1 MVTRSLRF
9 FWHFSIFVVLIF
21 ALICNT
27 ATPTASAYELD
38 CTDGYDESQPLAVL
52 NNGGSV
58 VQVGNTV
65 YLLHEEKPQ
74 SYGTSY
80 LESME
85 VEEGI
90 PRLLIRGGWDNI
102 FYLDGN
108 ILFTEPFFKTY
119 SYNIASGEVS
129 FVSVGKLCFVDEA
142 THRAYLQSFSWD
154 EDGRSGLYSVSIDG
168 TDPRSIVTGDYYF
181 RTREGNEIYYYG
193 QEGGNIGIYSVNLD
207 GTGLFKISTEVSIYI
222 DLPEPLA
229 RPPEVYDIGICGDRI
244 IYSYGNLEGSGYF
257 FYGCLVSVKKNG
269 DDKRVIGPISTEKFS
284 VSDGWLYRNYWG
296 EGELEDGPYFFAA
309 QRMTADFSNKEEFA
323 DGTVLSE
330 IKDGCSFILFEKYE
344 DPKRPDLF
352 VSDPDGSNAYMLVN
366 GRDYWDEMGEYDHG
380 MFNHIEIVGD
390 WVYFDTQVWG
400 YRDNSGWRDELIH
413 SEFNRIRLDRTVFWT
428 FYRYFSGW

>member
-1 MVTRSLRF
+1 MVTRSLGF
-9 FWHFSIFVVLIF
+9 YWHFSFFVVLLI
-21 ALICNT
+21 ALICNA
-27 ATPTASAYELD
+27 ATPNASAYELD
-38 CTDGYDESQPLAVL
+38 CSDGCYESQPLAVL

-65 YLLHEEKPQ
+65 YLLHKENPQ
-74 SYGTSY
+74 SYEANY

-90 PRLLIRGGWDNI
+90 PRLLIKGGWDKI

-108 ILFTEPFFKTY
+108 ILFTEPFKTY

-142 THRAYLQSFSWD
+142 THRAYLQLYSWD

-181 RTREGNEIYYYG
+181 CTREGNTIYCYG
-193 QEGGNIGIYSVNLD
+193 QESGRIGVYSVNLD
-207 GTGLFKISTEVSIYI
+207 GTDLLKISTEVSIYSE
-222 DLPEPLA
+222 LPESLYWPS
-229 RPPEVYDIGICGDRI
+229 EVFDIGICGDRI
-244 IYSYGNLEGSGYF
+244 IYSYGNLEGSGAF
-257 FYGCLVSVKKNG
+257 FYGFLVSVKKNG
-269 DDKRVIGPISTEKFS
+269 EDKKVIGPLSDEKFS
-284 VSDGWLYRNYWG
+284 VSGGWLYRNYWG
-296 EGELEDGPYFFAA
+296 EGELEDGPYFIAA
-309 QRMTADFSNKEEFA
+309 QRMTADFSSKEEFA

-330 IKDGCSFILFEKYE
+330 IKDGYRFIIFEKRE
-344 DPKRPDLF
+344 DPRRPDLY

-366 GRDYWDEMGEYDHG
+366 GRDYWDEMGEYDYG
-380 MFNHIEIVGD
+380 KFNHIEIVGD

-413 SEFNRIRLDRTVFWT
+413 SEFNRIRLDRAGFWT
-428 FYRYFSGW
+428 FNRYFSGW